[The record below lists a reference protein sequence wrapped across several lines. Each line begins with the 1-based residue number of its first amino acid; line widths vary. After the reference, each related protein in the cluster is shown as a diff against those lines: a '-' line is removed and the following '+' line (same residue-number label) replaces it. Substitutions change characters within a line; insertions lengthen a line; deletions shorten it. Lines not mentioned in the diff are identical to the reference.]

1 MSTKLDMP
9 IKPLPQ
15 FDNAEA
21 AKLHVPPS
29 AQVLKLMKIE
39 DPLLRSGYARLS
51 LFPAATQK
59 LYPDEFEKG
68 REMGIL

>member
-1 MSTKLDMP
+1 MSTRLDVP

-15 FDNAEA
+15 FDSEEA
-21 AKLHVPPS
+21 AKIHVPPN

-59 LYPDEFEKG
+59 LYPKEFEEG